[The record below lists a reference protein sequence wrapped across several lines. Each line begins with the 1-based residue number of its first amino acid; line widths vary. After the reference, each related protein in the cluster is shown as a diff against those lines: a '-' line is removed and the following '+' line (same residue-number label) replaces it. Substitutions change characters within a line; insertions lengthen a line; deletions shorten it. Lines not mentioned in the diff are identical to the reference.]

1 MPDLDHLQSELEA
14 FEIMTAGFV
23 GSVLRAARSIPEDK
37 WNWSIS
43 ERTPTPREVVEHTF
57 MWLWCDRQQMT
68 ILDRSLHRPTPDLPP
83 GKEAMIEMLRA
94 EGEEWREMVRALNPD
109 DLLETRA
116 TFGGD
121 SRNLRSFLFHMG
133 QHVIYKAG
141 QIWLLAFE
149 LGLDGAGPYTA
160 PHPNEDYGFEGPAW
174 PSPRK

>member
-1 MPDLDHLQSELEA
+1 MPDLDHLQSELET

-23 GSVLRAARSIPEDK
+23 GSILRAARSIPEEK

-57 MWLWCDRQQMT
+57 MWLWSDRQQMT
-68 ILDRSLHRPTPDLPP
+68 IPDQSQHCPTPELLH
-83 GKEAMIEMLRA
+83 GKGAMIEMLHA
-94 EGEEWREMVRALNPD
+94 EGEAWREMVRALNPD

-121 SRNLRSFLFHMG
+121 TRNLRSFLFHMG

-141 QIWLLAFE
+141 QMWLLAFE
-149 LGLDGAGPYTA
+149 LGLDGEGPYAA
-160 PHPNEDYGFEGPAW
+160 PHPDEDYGFGNPGW
-174 PSPRK
+174 PSPRR